1 MGHSWA
7 RSVQV
12 RHFARLFTVNVE
24 VAVCQTYLVWG
35 FIGKVKPDQSTTNQ
49 QTAGRADVPGPHP
62 ERPPQG
68 SPAAHGPRLWSRHLR
83 ACSWR
88 LPSSR
93 LRGLPHAIPRTPLW
107 VPCAPCLTMLWGP
120 QPLLFSVFIH
130 QESNCPP
137 PRLTGHLMK
146 PFHFLSALCPSPALP
161 CYTNYDPKQ
170 PHKPG
175 AFVCTLGVRCFVPA
189 AP

>member
-1 MGHSWA
+1 MSRITAAGGEPGLPGEASLFFLGFFLMGHSWA

-12 RHFARLFTVNVE
+12 RHFTRLFTVNVE

-68 SPAAHGPRLWSRHLR
+68 SPAARGPRLWSRHLR

-93 LRGLPHAIPRTPLW
+93 LRGLLHATPQTPLW
-107 VPCAPCLTMLWGP
+107 VPCAPCLTVLWGP
-120 QPLLFSVFIH
+120 QCLPSWAEASQGSRSFSVF
-130 QESNCPP
+130 
-137 PRLTGHLMK
+137 
-146 PFHFLSALCPSPALP
+146 LSTRRVIAPHPASPG
-161 CYTNYDPKQ
+161 T
-170 PHKPG
+170 
-175 AFVCTLGVRCFVPA
+175 
-189 AP
+189 